1 MSLSEELQAA
11 EARAA
16 KAEARA
22 SEAESNMM
30 TAANYGKQL
39 LEQLQESERIRAEL
53 EQEKH
58 SLKLNLQN
66 VEASEKS
73 YQDEIQ
79 GNIVDLCDKRILV
92 HFYSFAYLAI
102 SLSLLTLIKF
112 FEGFQH
118 LEFWNQSVW
127 SNYSILSSCQFKIR
141 SLWIFSDLS
150 TLKVI
155 RRFCS

>member
-1 MSLSEELQAA
+1 MSHLEELQAA

-39 LEQLQESERIRAEL
+39 LEQLQESEKIRAEL

-66 VEASEKS
+66 VEASEKTF
-73 YQDEIQ
+73 QEEIQ
-79 GNIVDLCDKRILV
+79 GIVLVLCTFD
-92 HFYSFAYLAI
+92 
-102 SLSLLTLIKF
+102 
-112 FEGFQH
+112 
-118 LEFWNQSVW
+118 
-127 SNYSILSSCQFKIR
+127 
-141 SLWIFSDLS
+141 
-150 TLKVI
+150 
-155 RRFCS
+155 